1 MHSSEELKV
10 IYESRYKNASDQKGK
25 REIVLYQK
33 YRKLLVSKK
42 FQTNVHLLDLGC
54 GIGYK
59 TVGFSLPN
67 ESILAIDL
75 SENAINFCISQHQ
88 IDKVD
93 FKAMDA
99 FEVTG
104 KFELITAF
112 GFSLFNTHNNDRFIE
127 VLKHFYTNNLSKEKG
142 NMILIGSFTDF
153 SGGGKDSWYL
163 HTKSDIEYIQKKIE
177 AQFPLKV
184 NIVFPHKMISN
195 YFGFGF
201 YNFVA
206 EILKLII
213 KRKRTFFIR
222 IEHE

>member
-1 MHSSEELKV
+1 MHNSEELKV

-67 ESILAIDL
+67 ENILAIDL
-75 SENAINFCISQHQ
+75 SENAIDFCIRQHQ

-99 FEVTG
+99 FEVLG
-104 KFELITAF
+104 EFELITAF
-112 GFSLFNTHNNDRFIE
+112 GFSLFNTDNNDRFIE
-127 VLKHFYTNNLSKEKG
+127 VLEHFYTNNLSKEKG
-142 NMILIGSFTDF
+142 NMLLIGSFTDF

-177 AQFPLKV
+177 EQFPLKV
-184 NIVFPHKMISN
+184 SIVFPHKMISN

-201 YNFVA
+201 YNLAA